1 MDITWIEYAISVPKY
16 YCTEVQI
23 TLSTSYLV
31 VEKSAF
37 ADILSDAA
45 YYITYCTQCTRLYT
59 GKNVLLKSRMFI

>member
-1 MDITWIEYAISVPKY
+1 MDITWIEYDFPLFLFQSK
-16 YCTEVQI
+16 VQI

-45 YYITYCTQCTRLYT
+45 YYITYFAQYTR
-59 GKNVLLKSRMFI
+59 M